1 MSIWI
6 SLLFAAPLYASSVH
20 LQPMT
25 FEQVVQTA
33 ELVVIGKSSSPVV
46 KKFPVTVHGSK
57 RKSEVRIPV
66 HTLEIEEVLF
76 GDTKISGKI
85 RVISPG
91 DIVLKQ
97 FGSAQVVS
105 YVQPSYASK
114 VNLKKATAA
123 KESLVFFLSLVRTSD
138 PDLQGMWTFVAQGS
152 YESKTRLAEIKTELQ
167 KKRESSP

>member
-1 MSIWI
+1 MAIWMSLI
-6 SLLFAAPLYASSVH
+6 LASSVH
-20 LQPMT
+20 ASSVEIQPMR
-25 FEQVVQTA
+25 FEQVVQAA
-33 ELVVIGKSSSPVV
+33 ELVVVGKPSGHQVQKYPVAI
-46 KKFPVTVHGSK
+46 HGSK
-57 RKSEVRIPV
+57 RKAEVRIPV
-66 HTLEIEEVLF
+66 HAVEIEEVLF
-76 GDTKISGKI
+76 GDSKISGKI

-114 VNLKKATAA
+114 VNLKKAIAA
-123 KESLVFFLSLVRTSD
+123 KESLVFFLSLVRSSD

-152 YESKTRLAEIKTELQ
+152 YESKARLAEIKTELQ